1 MSIRRLVRVA
11 GVGLLATLAACGRGR
26 TAAAPDGAPE
36 PARASART
44 AGPPRNGLEVIGW
57 MRYAHPSRR
66 LRSLAF
72 TVATTEY
79 RSDSTLA
86 RSRVYAALP
95 GKMRVELLPSS
106 MRTGSVRNRQRLAV
120 FERGR
125 RVSTVSRVDLSM
137 LLAYDVFAQ
146 AVDTTIMWL
155 DSARVR
161 LALVR
166 RDELNGRDVW
176 VVGANAGDT
185 TSSQFWVDA
194 ELWRV
199 LRVIQREPR
208 APSEISDMRFVEYTE
223 LLDVPVPLRIE
234 VYRSGR
240 LAQQHEM
247 SDVTVNPA
255 VPARAFDLSRWRDVR
270 VGSATAGRYF
280 GAQCC
285 PQPSR
290 YLFRAN
296 QR

>member
-1 MSIRRLVRVA
+1 
-11 GVGLLATLAACGRGR
+11 
-26 TAAAPDGAPE
+26 
-36 PARASART
+36 
-44 AGPPRNGLEVIGW
+44 

-72 TVATTEY
+72 TVETTEY
-79 RSDSTLA
+79 RSDSTQPA

-95 GKMRVELLPSS
+95 GRMRVELLPSS
-106 MRTGSVRNRQRLAV
+106 KRTGSVRNRQRLAV

-125 RVSTVSRVDLSM
+125 RVSMVSRVDLSM
-137 LLAYDVFAQ
+137 LVAYDVFAQ
-146 AVDTTIMWL
+146 SVDTTIMWL

-161 LALVR
+161 FALVR

-208 APSEISDMRFVEYTE
+208 APGEISDARFVEYAE
-223 LLDVPVPLRIE
+223 VLDVPVPLRIQ

-240 LAQQHEM
+240 LAEQHEI
-247 SDVTVNPA
+247 SDLIVNPS
-255 VPARAFDLSRWRDVR
+255 VPGRAFDLSRWREMR
-270 VGSATAGRYF
+270 VGSARASRYY